1 MTLRT
6 GENNMEHK
14 IVSLAD
20 QIFTELENNI
30 LTGVYAIGE
39 VFTEMSFSEKLGVSR
54 TPVREAIR
62 RLEQERLVEVTTK
75 GIVIM
80 GITPKDI
87 ADMYEIRLRTE
98 GLASRW
104 AAETISEEGKKE
116 LCDIVDLQEFYT
128 AKKDADNIKD
138 MDSKFH
144 EIVYNNCGSRVLSDI
159 LNQLHR
165 KLIKYRKA
173 SVSNNE
179 RAFQSV
185 KEHREI
191 LEAILKGDGA
201 LAEKLTVEHIKN
213 AKSNIEKTVKE

>member
-1 MTLRT
+1 
-6 GENNMEHK
+6 
-14 IVSLAD
+14 
-20 QIFTELENNI
+20 
-30 LTGVYAIGE
+30 
-39 VFTEMSFSEKLGVSR
+39 
-54 TPVREAIR
+54 
-62 RLEQERLVEVTTK
+62 
-75 GIVIM
+75 
-80 GITPKDI
+80 
-87 ADMYEIRLRTE
+87 
-98 GLASRW
+98 
-104 AAETISEEGKKE
+104 
-116 LCDIVDLQEFYT
+116 LQEFYT
-128 AKKDADNIKD
+128 TKKDAENIKD

-191 LEAILKGDGA
+191 LEAILKGDGN

-213 AKSNIEKTVKE
+213 AKVNIEKEVKE

>member
-1 MTLRT
+1 
-6 GENNMEHK
+6 MEHR